1 MRLSGIV
8 TYCSLA
14 DIASRNLAKYLGLET
29 KPGRYETPYG
39 YHVCVEGEFLYLPDV
54 YEEFPIIFLSRHESA
69 SRYPAL
75 TVHATGNFG
84 EAPYGGYPDK
94 ISISFPRLAG
104 TLLKY
109 LFELAPEGYHVN
121 YEVTHHGPLVE
132 SPHVFIEIGSSET
145 ERNDKNAIEAV
156 GEAVGRVLRELEVM
170 DLVSA
175 VGVGGP
181 HYAPTFTRITREE
194 PIGFGHIIPKR
205 AMKGEPRVDRL
216 KMAIERTRPKAELV
230 VLDRKGMSGKR
241 RQTFRRRLQNA
252 IENENMSLKRER
264 R

>member
-1 MRLSGIV
+1 MRLSGLV
-8 TYCSLA
+8 TYCSLV
-14 DIASRNLAKYLGLET
+14 DQASVNIAKYLGLET
-29 KPGRYETPYG
+29 EPGRYEKPYG
-39 YHVCVEGEFLYLPDV
+39 FHVCIEGEFLYLPTV
-54 YEEFPIIFLSRHESA
+54 REKYPIIFLSRHESA

-84 EAPYGGYPDK
+84 EAPYGGEPNK
-94 ISISFPRLAG
+94 VSISFPKLAG
-104 TLLKY
+104 TLLKG
-109 LFELAPEGYHVN
+109 LFIRAPDGYHVN

-132 SPHVFIEIGSSET
+132 TPHVFIEIGSSEK

-156 GEAVGRVLRELEVM
+156 GETVGKVLDTLEVL

-194 PIGFGHIIPKR
+194 DVGFGHIIPKR
-205 AMKGEPRVDRL
+205 AMRGDPRVDRL
-216 KMAIERTRPKAELV
+216 EMAIERTYPCTEIV
-230 VLDRKGMSGKR
+230 VLDRKGMNGKR
-241 RQTFRRRLQNA
+241 RQTFRARL
-252 IENENMSLKRER
+252 ENNRIKRER